1 MSSNHRPRQLVAA
14 ALSAGLVLALA
25 ACAQDYPNS
34 TFNHHTE
41 FNTQIDFLWDRL
53 LFWGTVVFVLVEVA
67 LIYTIFKFRHR
78 EGAPTPKQVHGNT
91 TLEIIW
97 TIAPALILVLI
108 AVPTVRTI
116 FRTQAPAVPDALQV
130 EVIGH
135 QWWWEFRYPEYGVRT
150 ANELYLP
157 VGRTVNLTLRS
168 NDVIHSFWV
177 PQLGGKRDLIT
188 NRTNYLWFTP
198 DSSLE
203 STVWNGFCAE
213 FCGPS
218 HANMKFRTYTVQ
230 PEEFERW
237 IANQQAPAAFGAVA
251 PAAPAAASEGGEAVQ
266 VAAADSV
273 AAPAATSEP
282 YWFPKEELPAYAIPT
297 GRIPARLAMPEGMVG
312 DPQRGLEVYSRST
325 CIGCHAINGN
335 PMSISRIGPDLT
347 HVGSRHTI
355 AAGMFPH
362 EADYLFAW
370 IKNSRA
376 LKPGSL
382 MIPVGIGERDP
393 ITGMVITERGGLND
407 QQIADIVAYLQAL
420 K

>member
-1 MSSNHRPRQLVAA
+1 MPWNHRPRQLVAA

-34 TFNHHTE
+34 TFNHFTE
-41 FNTQIDFLWDRL
+41 FNTSIDFLWDRL
-53 LFWGTVVFVLVEVA
+53 LFWGTIVFVLVEVA
-67 LIYTIFKFRHR
+67 LIYTIIKFRHR
-78 EGAPTPKQVHGNT
+78 DGAPAPKQIHGHT
-91 TLEIIW
+91 TLEIVW
-97 TIAPALILVLI
+97 TVAPALILVFI

-116 FRTQAPAVPDALQV
+116 FRTQAEAPAGSLQV

-135 QWWWEFRYPEYGVRT
+135 QWWWEFHYPEYGIRT

-157 VGRTVNLTLRS
+157 VGRTVNLTLRT
-168 NDVIHSFWV
+168 NDVLHSFWV
-177 PQLGGKRDLIT
+177 PQMGGKRDLIS

-203 STVWNGFCAE
+203 SSVWNGFCAE
-213 FCGPS
+213 FCGAS

-230 PEEFERW
+230 PDEFERW
-237 IANQQAPAAFGAVA
+237 AAHQQSPAVFGAVA
-251 PAAPAAASEGGEAVQ
+251 PPATAPVPGGGETAVEVAEDADAAAVPS
-266 VAAADSV
+266 
-273 AAPAATSEP
+273 SEP
-282 YWFPKEELPAYAIPT
+282 YWFPAEDLPAYAIPT
-297 GRIPARLAMPEGMVG
+297 GRIPASLAMDESLVG
-312 DPQRGLEVYSRST
+312 DPQRGMEVYSRSS
-325 CIGCHAINGN
+325 CIGCHAISGN
-335 PMSISRIGPDLT
+335 PMSLSRIGPNLT

-355 AAGMFPH
+355 AAGMFPN
-362 EADYLFAW
+362 ETRYLFAW

-382 MIPVGIGERDP
+382 MLPTGKGERDP
-393 ITGMVITERGGLND
+393 ITGMVIEMGGLDD